1 MKEILYFTAQMF
13 IILVL
18 TALLVYI
25 LGKLEIWKIR
35 KRTKALEALNREE
48 GKRLQLLRQKW
59 NIEDQIFDKK
69 QEAKE
74 GKTTM
79 T

>member
-1 MKEILYFTAQMF
+1 MKEILSFTAQMF
-13 IILVL
+13 LISIFTVLIIYV
-18 TALLVYI
+18 

-35 KRTKALEALNREE
+35 KHTKALEALNREE
-48 GKRLQLLRQKW
+48 EKRLQLLRQKW

-74 GKTTM
+74 VKQL
-79 T
+79 